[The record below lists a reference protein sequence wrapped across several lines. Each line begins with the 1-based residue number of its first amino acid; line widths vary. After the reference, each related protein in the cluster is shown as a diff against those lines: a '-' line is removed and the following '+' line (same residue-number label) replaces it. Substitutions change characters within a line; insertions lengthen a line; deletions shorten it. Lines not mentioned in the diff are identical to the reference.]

1 MTIYSINNH
10 NKYGSGK
17 ATPRRVSALLA
28 HNKNTKDQYSSQ
40 RGSTMGIFLS
50 GLGILSIIVVAGFL
64 YIFQVTSS
72 AVGGYDTTSLEKQI
86 VKLQDERRDLE
97 MQAADLQSL
106 QSIER
111 GAKKL
116 QLVASDKV
124 LYTSP
129 ISNNN
134 LVAYS
139 GQASGL

>member
-1 MTIYSINNH
+1 
-10 NKYGSGK
+10 
-17 ATPRRVSALLA
+17 
-28 HNKNTKDQYSSQ
+28 
-40 RGSTMGIFLS
+40 MGIFLS